1 MNEQATRDIAFWE
14 AYGEVITDSTA
25 MAIAAE
31 WQSPNSELATL
42 ASRGSDYVDWEDLAD
57 AIRTELYELENDGV
71 TADTDMPSARGGWTG
86 DDYTALTALYAYAR
100 HSGR

>member
-1 MNEQATRDIAFWE
+1 MNEQAARDIAFWE

-42 ASRGSDYVDWEDLAD
+42 ASRGSDYVDWEDLKD
-57 AIRTELYELENDGV
+57 AVDMQLAELTHDGV
-71 TADTDMPSARGGWTG
+71 TADTEEPSARGGWTG
-86 DDYTALTALYAYAR
+86 EDFTSLCALLAYAT
-100 HSGR
+100 HTGR